1 MKFKNYLETIS
12 GIEIY
17 PMISLMIFVL
27 FFIALIVWVIQ
38 LKKSEI
44 IELENLPFSENNI
57 NNTQKNSI

>member
-27 FFIALIVWVIQ
+27 FFIVLIVWVIK
-38 LKKSEI
+38 LEKSEI
-44 IELENLPFSENNI
+44 IELENLPFSENKI
-57 NNTQKNSI
+57 NNAQKCSL

>member
-27 FFIALIVWVIQ
+27 FFIVLIVWVIK
-38 LKKSEI
+38 LEKSEI
-44 IELENLPFSENNI
+44 IELENLPFSENKI
-57 NNTQKNSI
+57 NNTQKCSL